1 MLRISPPTDPDHV
14 ELFQNH
20 RHEMGL
26 FRFAFKQIFICC
38 FDYGNHFSAISNRH
52 DRPVGYTQAALP
64 LFKSSYDSHF
74 ALSSEHFHV
83 SGMSCQE
90 SGFEL
95 KHCFW
100 SVCLLLE
107 SALRAP
113 NHTMR
118 VFLTSRLFRVFFSK
132 TPCNAYQVSVENQ
145 VLICFIEK
153 TAKNRHM

>member
-1 MLRISPPTDPDHV
+1 MRWAYFVSLLNKSLSAVLIMEITFLPYPTDMIDRWGTHS
-14 ELFQNH
+14 H
-20 RHEMGL
+20 
-26 FRFAFKQIFICC
+26 FRF
-38 FDYGNHFSAISNRH
+38 
-52 DRPVGYTQAALP
+52 
-64 LFKSSYDSHF
+64 FKSSYDSHF